1 MGTTTF
7 EAPAPQRPSRS
18 QNPQVRILL
27 VEDVPISQELACTIL
42 RGAGHFVE
50 IANDGVEAVAAVKV
64 GSFDLILM
72 DIEMPRMDGFTAARR
87 IRDLPGPAGQIP
99 IVAMTAVAIPEEIRA
114 FREAGMDGYIA
125 KPFQQQELLF
135 AATDAPGLRLS
146 RPY

>member
-1 MGTTTF
+1 MATTF
-7 EAPAPQRPSRS
+7 EAPTPHRPSRC

-50 IANDGVEAVAAVKV
+50 FANDGVEAVAAAEA

-87 IRDLPGPAGQIP
+87 IRDLPGPAGQTP

-135 AATDAPGLRLS
+135 AATDAPGLRFS